1 MSSELSIL
9 AYQQGLDESL
19 SGSST
24 FRGRRTMGAGLGRRG
39 SMQVCLNVSD
49 VIEFGAW
56 EMFWDSVHF
65 NSNKMISKDQ

>member
-1 MSSELSIL
+1 
-9 AYQQGLDESL
+9 
-19 SGSST
+19 
-24 FRGRRTMGAGLGRRG
+24 MGAGLGRRG